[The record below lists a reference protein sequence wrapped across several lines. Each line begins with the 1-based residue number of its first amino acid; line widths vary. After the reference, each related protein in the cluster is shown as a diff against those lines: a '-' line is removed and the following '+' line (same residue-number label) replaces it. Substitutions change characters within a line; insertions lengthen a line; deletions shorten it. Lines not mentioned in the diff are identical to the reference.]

1 MKIINV
7 EIVNPFLESMA
18 NVLTTMAMLE
28 PSPGK
33 VMLKEKDIACGEITG
48 IIGLIGD
55 NYKASLAVTFERAVI
70 LEITARMLG
79 EPVTE
84 IDDTV
89 IDMVGELTNM
99 VTGGAKNLLSQK
111 GYSIGMSTRM
121 VVTGVDHKITHKA
134 NGPRIVVP
142 FSLECGA
149 FFVEV
154 CFEASLH
161 Q

>member
-111 GYSIGMSTRM
+111 PALDDLLVNEFKILMESRHPNIIRM
-121 VVTGVDHKITHKA
+121 YDI
-134 NGPRIVVP
+134 
-142 FSLECGA
+142 F
-149 FFVEV
+149 
-154 CFEASLH
+154 
-161 Q
+161 